1 MCTLSIPALRRQRQM
16 VLPGLRGQPG
26 LYNEFQ
32 ASQDYIVKEI
42 LSERERRRRGR
53 EGGRENY

>member
-1 MCTLSIPALRRQRQM
+1 M
-16 VLPGLRGQPG
+16 VLPGLRGQLG

-42 LSERERRRRGR
+42 LSEKEEEEE
-53 EGGRENY
+53 EGGMDG